1 MNWGREWRHAWKRW
15 GFGKFEKNQLVE
27 IQTWARPD
35 DFVRYGR
42 RTLVGWVEVE
52 I

>member
-1 MNWGREWRHAWKRW
+1 MTSCPEAW
-15 GFGKFEKNQLVE
+15 GFEKSQLVE

-42 RTLVGWVEVE
+42 RTLVRLAGVE
-52 I
+52 IRR

>member
-1 MNWGREWRHAWKRW
+1 MPGSAEN
-15 GFGKFEKNQLVE
+15 FGDLKKKAEVE

-42 RTLVGWVEVE
+42 RTLVG
-52 I
+52 